1 MPELLDYRVNIHIHD
16 NIVTIMQ
23 LLRCKNKNIQI
34 YDCRSNE
41 IFRTLCEN
49 LFVLNSIHVGPID
62 FEWKKVSI
70 GEKKEEE
77 EKKRKLVNIA
87 RDRPFAE
94 QSGKLKRAVGC
105 RNIIFL

>member
-70 GEKKEEE
+70 KFDRSVKKKKKKKKKE
-77 EKKRKLVNIA
+77 NW
-87 RDRPFAE
+87 
-94 QSGKLKRAVGC
+94 
-105 RNIIFL
+105 